1 MKTLPVSGLLVGESV
16 TVKVG
21 KTATIECIAS
31 GERDCEGETC
41 GERILW
47 TTTPNGKPMPV
58 DLPLPVGE
66 PATPHWATCVDRER
80 FRR

>member
-16 TVKVG
+16 TVRVG

-31 GERDCEGETC
+31 SERHCEGETC

-47 TTTPNGKPMPV
+47 TRTPKGKPMPV
-58 DLPLPVGE
+58 DLPIPVGE
-66 PATPHWATCVDRER
+66 PAISHWATCPDRER
-80 FRR
+80 FRT